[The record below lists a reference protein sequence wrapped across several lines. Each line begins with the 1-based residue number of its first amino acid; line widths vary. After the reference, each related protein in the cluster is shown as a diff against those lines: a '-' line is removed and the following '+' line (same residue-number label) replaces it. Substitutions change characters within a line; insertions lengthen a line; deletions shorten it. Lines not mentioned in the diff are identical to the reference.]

1 MDKIVNLLGTYSFK
15 EQTQNDLFASF
26 VELDDDGDGFI
37 TKKEMERYLKTM
49 GEGLSDDELNAFME
63 VAIDPNSRNP
73 DMIDIKKVAEIL
85 IPIMESTN
93 MLASRPNATPST
105 SQADLAAV
113 PSQSTVDQSQPEA
126 APVEIAKQPTPK
138 QQQSLPQPEPQIV

>member
-1 MDKIVNLLGTYSFK
+1 
-15 EQTQNDLFASF
+15 
-26 VELDDDGDGFI
+26 
-37 TKKEMERYLKTM
+37 MERYLKTM

-113 PSQSTVDQSQPEA
+113 PSQSTVSQSQPEA

-138 QQQSLPQPEPQIV
+138 QQQLQPQPEP